1 MNRYLQKWNDIV
13 ESVIPKKT
21 AKDLKK
27 IKTLAVFDFDKTL
40 FRSPDA
46 PKGHKGNWHI
56 KIDSLT
62 SPIVS
67 DIPKDNMWNMQ
78 IVNKAKEHIDRPDVY
93 CIMLTGRIDNIF
105 EDRVNQLLLQ
115 KELVF
120 DIVRLNEFGGDTV
133 DFKVNTIKS
142 LIDKMPNLDRL
153 TMWDDDEEKIE
164 KYKEIFS
171 NKDYTFIIHTVDQ
184 EQTKKIKIV
193 FKT

>member
-67 DIPKDNMWNMQ
+67 DVPKDNMWNMQ
-78 IVNKAKEHIDRPDVY
+78 IVNKSKELIDRPDVY

-171 NKDYTFIIHTVDQ
+171 NKDYDFVIHTVDESQ
-184 EQTKKIKIV
+184 IRKIKIT

>member
-62 SPIVS
+62 PPQVS
-67 DIPKDNMWNMQ
+67 DVPKDNMWNMQ
-78 IVNKAKEHIDRPDVY
+78 IVNKAKEFIDREDIY
-93 CIMLTGRIDNIF
+93 CIMLTGRVDNIF

-133 DFKVNTIKS
+133 EFKVNTIKS
-142 LIDKMPNLDRL
+142 LIDKMPKLERL

>member
-62 SPIVS
+62 PPQVKET
-67 DIPKDNMWNMQ
+67 PGDNMWNMQ
-78 IVNKAKEHIDRPDVY
+78 IVNKAKEFIDREDIY
-93 CIMLTGRIDNIF
+93 CIMLTGRVDNIF

-133 DFKVNTIKS
+133 EFKVNTIKS
-142 LIDKMPNLDRL
+142 LIDKMPNLERL

-171 NKDYTFIIHTVDQ
+171 NKDYTFMIHTVDQ

>member
-21 AKDLKK
+21 AKDFKK

-62 SPIVS
+62 PPQVS
-67 DIPKDNMWNMQ
+67 EKPKDDMWNMS
-78 IVNKAKEHIDRPDVY
+78 IVSKAKELIDREDVY
-93 CIMLTGRIDNIF
+93 CIMLTGRVDNIF
-105 EDRVNQLLLQ
+105 EDRINQLLLQ

-133 DFKVNTIKS
+133 EFKVSAIKS
-142 LIDKMPNLDRL
+142 LIDKMPNLERL
-153 TMWDDDEEKIE
+153 KMWDDDEEKIE
-164 KYKEIFS
+164 EYKEIFS
-171 NKDYTFIIHTVDQ
+171 NKDYTFVIHTVDQ

>member
-62 SPIVS
+62 PPQVS
-67 DIPKDNMWNMQ
+67 DVPKDNMWNMQ
-78 IVNKAKEHIDRPDVY
+78 IVNKAKEFIDREDIY
-93 CIMLTGRIDNIF
+93 CIMLTGRVDNIF

-133 DFKVNTIKS
+133 EFKVNTIKS
-142 LIDKMPNLDRL
+142 LIDKMPNLERL

-171 NKDYTFIIHTVDQ
+171 NKEYTFMIHTVDQ

>member
-1 MNRYLQKWNDIV
+1 MNRYLEKWNDIV

-62 SPIVS
+62 PPQVKE
-67 DIPKDNMWNMQ
+67 IPDNNMWNMQ
-78 IVNKAKEHIDRPDVY
+78 IVNKAKELIVREDVY
-93 CIMLTGRIDNIF
+93 CVMLTGRVDNIF
-105 EDRVNQLLLQ
+105 EDRIKQLLLQ

-133 DFKVNTIKS
+133 EFKVNTVKS
-142 LIDKMPNLDRL
+142 LIDKMPNLERL

-171 NKDYTFIIHTVDQ
+171 NKDYTFVIHTVD
-184 EQTKKIKIV
+184 ENINKKIKIV

>member
-62 SPIVS
+62 SPQVS
-67 DIPKDNMWNMQ
+67 EMPKDNMWNMQ
-78 IVNKAKEHIDRPDVY
+78 IVNKAKELIDREDVY

-133 DFKVNTIKS
+133 EFKVNTIKS

-153 TMWDDDEEKIE
+153 AMWDDDEEKIE

-171 NKDYTFIIHTVDQ
+171 NKDYTFMIHTVDQ